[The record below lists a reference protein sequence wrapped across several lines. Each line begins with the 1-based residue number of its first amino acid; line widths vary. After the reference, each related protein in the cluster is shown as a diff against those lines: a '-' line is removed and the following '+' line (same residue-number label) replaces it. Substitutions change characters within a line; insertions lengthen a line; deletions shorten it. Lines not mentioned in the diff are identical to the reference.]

1 MKIQPGQ
8 CKRCKAV
15 IYLVREAGITWTADM
30 TPLDDQSLIAALV
43 GGQEIYLLA
52 LDGKQFGPAP
62 SQKLKEFLSGGRTLL
77 ASHPCPT
84 AVAGALL
91 SAIQKAERDV
101 VPGKGPRPSVPPKNR
116 FSGQPRS
123 LGTVPTADRS
133 PSEAPFDFQ
142 KMKLKPVCDGCSQ
155 PMDDGT
161 YASVELGDIL
171 VWAQHVDACP

>member
-91 SAIQKAERDV
+91 SASEKAERAV
-101 VPGKGPRPSVPPKNR
+101 TPGKGPGPSVPPKNR
-116 FSGQPRS
+116 SSAPLRS
-123 LGTVPTADRS
+123 SPTAPTADHA
-133 PSEAPFDFQ
+133 PSEAQP
-142 KMKLKPVCDGCSQ
+142 KCSNCSRTLT
-155 PMDDGT
+155 DDDS
-161 YASVELGDIL
+161 YSSVELGDIL
-171 VWAQHVDACP
+171 VWAQHVDACT